1 MTRKEL
7 EAAAVAAHT
16 DGTDWT
22 AFWDRYRHAIAL
34 CEPFDRGR
42 FHRLVRR
49 LSHLVSCGDLD
60 GHRPAGDPEPWELD
74 DEGAYPVVSDSET
87 AARINWGE
95 ITPVNTE
102 RPTA

>member
-1 MTRKEL
+1 MNMNTKQL
-7 EAAAVAAHT
+7 EQLAIDAHERGLSWC
-16 DGTDWT
+16 D
-22 AFWDRYRHAIAL
+22 FWDTHRHAIAL

-87 AARINWGE
+87 AARCLWQPGDGSE
-95 ITPVNTE
+95 SQ
-102 RPTA
+102 